1 MPLFDPRPIIRLF
14 QARRIPMFVLRP
26 TVAGHPRVVWLRP
39 NRALDK
45 RGLRRL
51 IIGLSALAMAT
62 AAFGAWQ
69 GNVFAPFFALLEAFV
84 LGFALGA
91 AWRAGDRGE
100 RIAIGPD
107 TLEVRWLPGRRV
119 RRFQTYWV
127 RVGLAPG
134 DGRQR
139 LLIRS
144 HGNELEI
151 GAFLGEEER
160 VEVSRKLMVLL
171 SEVMDQSRR

>member
-1 MPLFDPRPIIRLF
+1 MN
-14 QARRIPMFVLRP
+14 VLRP
-26 TVAGHPRVVWLRP
+26 TVAGQPRVLWLRP

-45 RGLRRL
+45 LGLRRL
-51 IIGLSALAMAT
+51 IMGLAAIALAT
-62 AAFGAWQ
+62 ASFGAWQ
-69 GNVFAPFFALLEAFV
+69 GNVFAPVFALIETFV
-84 LGFALGA
+84 VGFALGA

-107 TLEVRWLPGRRV
+107 TLEVRVVPGRRV

-139 LLIRS
+139 LLLKS

-171 SEVMDQSRR
+171 AEVSGQTRR

>member
-1 MPLFDPRPIIRLF
+1 MI
-14 QARRIPMFVLRP
+14 VLRP
-26 TVAGHPRVVWLRP
+26 TVAGQPRVLWLRP

-51 IIGLSALAMAT
+51 IIGLAAMALAT
-62 AAFGAWQ
+62 ASLGAWQ
-69 GNVFAPFFALLEAFV
+69 GNVFAPVFALIEAFV
-84 LGFALGA
+84 VGFALGA

-107 TLEVRWLPGRRV
+107 TLEVRAVPGHRTV
-119 RRFQTYWV
+119 RFQTYWV
-127 RVGLAPG
+127 RIGLAPG
-134 DGRQR
+134 NGRQR
-139 LLIRS
+139 LLLTS

-160 VEVSRKLMVLL
+160 TEVSRKLMVLL
-171 SEVMDQSRR
+171 SEVSGQTRR